1 MGGLLECWYRCIDPN
16 LLTNMLRTD
25 TSRWFTRP
33 VRCGSRARVSIVR
46 EQTLSNPSTDAQS
59 RDIQIVVVQHIGEQ
73 RCDYVHG
80 CADRLASPCNGSR
93 TRRKKKKERK
103 KTCTSWKLNSVS
115 RENIFHRCGT
125 MRLLQT
131 FFSFHILD
139 KFFLSTIEFVAFP
152 RSFSTCTYT
161 VKARLF
167 QLSKLWCVKT
177 TKTTSCRLTN
187 VVVYYKTLL
196 VFNTVTK
203 E

>member
-1 MGGLLECWYRCIDPN
+1 MGGLLEYWYRCIDPN

-33 VRCGSRARVSIVR
+33 VRCGSRARVSIVC

-59 RDIQIVVVQHIGEQ
+59 RDIQIVVVQHICEQ

-93 TRRKKKKERK
+93 TRRKKRKERK
-103 KTCTSWKLNSVS
+103 KTCASWKLNSVS

-125 MRLLQT
+125 IRLLQT
-131 FFSFHILD
+131 FSFPHTWQILLVD
-139 KFFLSTIEFVAFP
+139 DWIRRLSAFFFNVYI
-152 RSFSTCTYT
+152 YG
-161 VKARLF
+161 KARLF

-177 TKTTSCRLTN
+177 TKTTSCRLTSCCC
-187 VVVYYKTLL
+187 VL
-196 VFNTVTK
+196 
-203 E
+203 